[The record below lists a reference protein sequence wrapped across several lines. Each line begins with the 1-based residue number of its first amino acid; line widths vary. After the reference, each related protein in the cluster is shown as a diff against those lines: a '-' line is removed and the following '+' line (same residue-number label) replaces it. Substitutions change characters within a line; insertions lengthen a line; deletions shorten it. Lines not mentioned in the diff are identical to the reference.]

1 MEKISLRDIDVRG
14 KRVLVREDL
23 NVPLKNGV
31 ITDDTRIRMT
41 LPTMQYLIDR
51 GARVIV
57 ASHLGRPKGQAVDEF
72 RLTPVAK
79 RLAELLGKP
88 VAKVD
93 DSIGPEVQAAVAA
106 MQDGDVLLL
115 ENVRFYKEEEKN
127 DKAYAKAL
135 ADLADIYV
143 NDAFG
148 TSHRAHASTAGV
160 ADFLPAVAGF
170 LMEKELSMLGKAV
183 TNPERPFVAVIGGA
197 KVSDKIG
204 VIENLLNKVDSLII
218 GGGMANTFLR
228 ALGYETGNSLVEAD
242 KVNLA
247 GELILR
253 AKAQKVNLLLP
264 TDVVVTQA
272 FEAGAPQKT
281 VGVNAIEPGWMA
293 LDIGPETAKLYADV
307 VKQAG
312 TVLWNGP
319 MGVFEIDDFAKGTEA
334 VAQAMAECRGITV
347 IGGGDSVAAVNKVGV
362 ADQMS
367 HISTGGGA
375 SLEFL
380 EGKKLPGVA
389 VLRDKK

>member
-23 NVPLKNGV
+23 NVPLKKGV

-41 LPTMQYLIDR
+41 LPTLQYLIER

-57 ASHLGRPKGQAVDEF
+57 ASHLGRPKGQPVDEF
-72 RLTPVAK
+72 RLTPVAQ

-88 VAKVD
+88 VTKVD
-93 DSIGPEVQAAVAA
+93 DSIGPQVEAAVAS
-106 MQDGDVLLL
+106 MQEGDLLLL

-135 ADLADIYV
+135 AGLADIYV

-148 TSHRAHASTAGV
+148 TAHRAHASTAGV
-160 ADFLPAVAGF
+160 AEHLPAVAGF
-170 LMEKELSMLGKAV
+170 LMEKELAMLGKAV
-183 TNPERPFVAVIGGA
+183 TQPERPFVAVIGGA

-204 VIENLLNKVDSLII
+204 VIENLLAKVDSLII

-228 ALGYETGNSLVEAD
+228 ALGYETGTSLVETD
-242 KVNLA
+242 KVDLA

-272 FEAGAPQKT
+272 FEASAPQRT
-281 VGVNAIEPGWMA
+281 VPVNAIEPGWMA
-293 LDIGPETAKLYADV
+293 LDIGPETARLYANV
-307 VKQAG
+307 VKEAA

-319 MGVFEIDDFAKGTEA
+319 MGVFEFDEFAKGTEA
-334 VAQAMAECRGITV
+334 VARAMAECRGITV

-362 ADQMS
+362 AERMS

-380 EGKKLPGVA
+380 EGKTLPGVA
-389 VLRDKK
+389 VLRDK